1 MQVSMLFHGIHRARF
16 GLVVSLLLAVNLC
29 ISAGLVH
36 AASLGPSNSENA
48 VALLNFH
55 MLSLV
60 YANSN
65 SSWFIYN
72 GADVNPPTYSTAPT
86 TQVFCRIHQQAGAW
100 FGDINV
106 TSIWVGV
113 VSWITQP
120 LPEDVTIQGDVRMV
134 VWMSAP
140 EQQTAASGYAF
151 GISEA
156 DGRGNPIGEPAYQ
169 YYYSFGNVLSS
180 SPTPFE
186 LTFTVDQTFPR
197 GHIIGLFVLVGS
209 TSGDWQFQV
218 YFDSPNM
225 NSFASLSV
233 IAGIIPEFTQVGSVV
248 TLALALSFAC
258 IISRKRKR
266 ILSSRRPTDV
276 SLDKS

>member
-1 MQVSMLFHGIHRARF
+1 MQPNVLPCGIHTARF
-16 GLVVSLLLAVNLC
+16 GLVISLLLAVNLC
-29 ISAGLVH
+29 ISPGLVH
-36 AASLGPSNSENA
+36 AASPGPSNSENA
-48 VALLNFH
+48 VAVLNFH
-55 MLSLV
+55 MYSLV

-65 SSWFIYN
+65 SSMFIYN

-100 FGDINV
+100 FGDANV
-106 TSIWVGV
+106 TSIWLGG

-140 EQQTAASGYAF
+140 EQGTAASGYAF
-151 GISEA
+151 GMSEA
-156 DGRGNPIGEPAYQ
+156 DGRGNPIGEPSYQ
-169 YYYSFGNVLSS
+169 YYYSLGSVLSS

-186 LTFTVDQTFPR
+186 LTFTVDQTFPG
-197 GHIIGLFVLVGS
+197 GHIIGFFVIVGS
-209 TSGDWQFQV
+209 TSGDWRFQV

-233 IAGIIPEFTQVGSVV
+233 IAGIIPEFTQVGSMVMLV
-248 TLALALSFAC
+248 LAMGVAC
-258 IISRKRKR
+258 IISRRR
-266 ILSSRRPTDV
+266 NRNLSSCRPTSV
-276 SLDKS
+276 SRGRS